1 MITMEFVL
9 IVEDDADVR
18 QVMREMLTGSPYTIL
33 EAQTAA
39 EALAVLRKVGADI
52 SVLIT
57 DVRMPGILDGLD
69 LARMAQNSWPWVK
82 VIVTTAFAES
92 VAQRLPP
99 NVRFLPKPW
108 WPEEMLAH
116 LRGASEE
123 FQKIQAAAL
132 MR

>member
-1 MITMEFVL
+1 MEFIL

-18 QVMREMLTGSPYTIL
+18 QVMREMLTKSPYTIL
-33 EAQTAA
+33 DAETAA
-39 EALAVLRKVGADI
+39 EALAVLRKVGPDI

-69 LARMAQNSWPWVK
+69 LAKMAQNSWPWIK
-82 VIVTTAFAES
+82 VIVTTAFANS
-92 VAQRLPP
+92 VGERLPS

-116 LRGASEE
+116 IRSASAE
-123 FQKIQAAAL
+123 FETIQAAAQ